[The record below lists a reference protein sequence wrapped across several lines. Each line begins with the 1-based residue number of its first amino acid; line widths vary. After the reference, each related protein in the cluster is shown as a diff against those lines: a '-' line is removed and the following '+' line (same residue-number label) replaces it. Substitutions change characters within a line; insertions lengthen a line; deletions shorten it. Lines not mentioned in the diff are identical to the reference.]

1 MKALAG
7 LQVLSN
13 DGERVLCRGWRSE
26 GNPSARHAVIPVAGH
41 PAPASLER
49 LAHEYG
55 LREELDSDWAV
66 RPLDLVRERDGTVL
80 VLKEWEWIVSQVR
93 SLLWLFVSC
102 FLSTFASAGSERLT
116 VAYPQWPPYKVV
128 QNGTIGGID
137 ALVLNEIARRTG
149 LEFDYVECP
158 WPRCLT
164 MLQNGSVDMITSIAQ
179 TEERKE
185 SMYFLEPPTRDNY
198 AISFYTNVK
207 AKHAISRYEDLYEL
221 DIGVIRSSAYFER
234 FDQDHKLQKTFVTQE
249 TQLVDML
256 ARQRLDVI
264 VGIGANLDYLIHQTG
279 RSGVIK
285 KSSFEV
291 EAKDPAYI
299 AVSKKSK
306 HKGVIPQIEKA
317 LSDMRRANEIEK
329 IERSFL
335 EALARTNHDPTRPDL
350 PEAAGRR

>member
-1 MKALAG
+1 M
-7 LQVLSN
+7 VH
-13 DGERVLCRGWRSE
+13 R
-26 GNPSARHAVIPVAGH
+26 
-41 PAPASLER
+41 
-49 LAHEYG
+49 
-55 LREELDSDWAV
+55 
-66 RPLDLVRERDGTVL
+66 
-80 VLKEWEWIVSQVR
+80 KEWEWVVSQFR

-102 FLSTFASAGSERLT
+102 FLSTFASAGSERLA

-128 QNGTIGGID
+128 QNGTNGGID
-137 ALVLNEIARRTG
+137 ALVLEEIARRTG

-158 WPRCLT
+158 WPRCLI

-207 AKHAISRYEDLYEL
+207 AKHAISRYEDLYGL

-264 VGIGANLDYLIHQTG
+264 VGIGANLDYLIHETG

-285 KSSFEV
+285 KSPFEI
-291 EAKDPAYI
+291 ETKAPAYI

-306 HKGVIPQIEKA
+306 HKGVVPRLEKA
-317 LSDMRRANEIEK
+317 LSDMRRANEIEQ

-335 EALARTNHDPTRPDL
+335 EALARDKP
-350 PEAAGRR
+350 